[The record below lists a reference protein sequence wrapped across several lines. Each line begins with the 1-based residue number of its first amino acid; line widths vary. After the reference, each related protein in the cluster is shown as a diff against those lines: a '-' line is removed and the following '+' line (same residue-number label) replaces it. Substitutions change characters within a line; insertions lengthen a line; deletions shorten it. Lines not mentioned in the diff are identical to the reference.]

1 MHGKWHNLRGG
12 VLERFCITAELL
24 NFCNN
29 SFVARCIG
37 LYTSH
42 FISTPSII
50 TENLQRVCAVHLTW
64 ETTEQAEL
72 HYGVC
77 IMGIFRNADSV
88 FFFSIPKR
96 NFLFFSRGFLDC
108 LRGESKNLCY
118 ELFYKILWKV

>member
-29 SFVARCIG
+29 SFVAWCIG

-42 FISTPSII
+42 FQSTPSII
-50 TENLQRVCAVHLTW
+50 TENLHKVCAVYLTW

-77 IMGIFRNADSV
+77 IMGIFHNADSV
-88 FFFSIPKR
+88 FFLSIPKR
-96 NFLFFSRGFLDC
+96 NFLFSVGVFS
-108 LRGESKNLCY
+108 
-118 ELFYKILWKV
+118 IV